1 MFIMRKKKQ
10 EPTQDFTNIWS
21 YHPNA
26 RFGIFRKVLISFLVI
41 SLTPIILLGF
51 YFLNILTGVG
61 ANMVEKTT
69 TSVNRKIQDALELQ
83 AVLTAKSLTVFLE
96 QREQDLIRLKEVRPS
111 AKNFLLF
118 SRQNSRE
125 IWKRIGTNENPGEKH
140 LLIPLYKEV
149 SFVDVRG
156 MEKIKIVNNRVL
168 PAEKLKNVRFPQNT
182 TYKTETYFQ
191 KTLHLKA
198 NEMYVGHLA
207 GFHVSKQEQLGR
219 ATRVED
225 AVEGKEYDGVIRFA
239 APVYAKGYLQ
249 GIVVL
254 GLDHRHLMEFTQHI
268 LPNQKMT
275 TVFPS
280 YMSGNYA
287 FMFDDRGWIITHP
300 KYWDIPGVDA
310 NWRWVPAYTEHSTS
324 RDIELGNI
332 PFNLDSA
339 AFIHKNYPFVSRQVR
354 NHLSGSVITKN
365 VGGVTKIMAY
375 APILFNKGEYKNTG
389 IFGGITVGAELK
401 KFQLPAFF
409 IGNSILQALQL
420 VRENL
425 IAVLVFALLLSVWL
439 SWLISRG
446 ITNPILLI
454 MRGARELAKGKL
466 EKNISVNRHDEIGVL
481 AAVFNF
487 MAYEL
492 QKSRSELL
500 RSYNKLKQSKAEVD
514 SYAEDLEYQLKILK
528 SIQRIS
534 NILGSTLDMNAV
546 IRIILQNCVE
556 SVGFDR
562 ALLYLLDIKE
572 EYLECKEA
580 YGFSDEE
587 DALARQSKYH
597 IRHYDCIETKVA
609 REGRII
615 FIKDFKNYTQA
626 TVLDKKIR
634 RYGKSNSFVFIP
646 LKVKERII
654 GILGADKLR
663 TEEEITQTDINS
675 LQILA
680 NQASR
685 VIENTRL
692 YSEII
697 NQRNFVEDVLRYMIN
712 GVLTVNPEGV
722 ITSVNR
728 AALSILSVSKA
739 DILGKNAREVF
750 RTNEDVV
757 NQIRD
762 KLAGRGFYHGYN
774 LRFIIKEVEKYI
786 NINASTTG
794 GGESSIIILEDVT
807 ERKRLDENFARVERL
822 ASLGRFAAGLA
833 HELRNP
839 LTGVSLLLDDLH
851 DKLTAMPEV
860 TKMLAMA
867 LNEIERLE
875 NLTNE
880 ILDYA
885 NPTKGS
891 YKKMDI
897 NELIK
902 TTLPFI
908 EKQCQPAGISVE
920 TTLEPTL
927 PTVWINPDKIR
938 QALLNILINAI
949 QAMPE
954 GGKISVATHFLKD
967 VSVKGKEKNGWI
979 HITVTDSGPGI
990 PTEDMEKIFE
1000 PFFTKNKEGTGL
1012 GLSTTQSIVEEHGGK
1027 IQVRSSSGGAGFIIL
1042 LPIFARKKEENEV

>member
-1 MFIMRKKKQ
+1 MILKKKQ

-26 RFGIFRKVLISFLVI
+26 RFGIFRKVLISFLII
-41 SLTPIILLGF
+41 SLTPIILLGL
-51 YFLNILTGVG
+51 YFLNTLTAVG
-61 ANMVEKTT
+61 DEMAEKTT
-69 TSVNRKIQDALELQ
+69 ATVNRKIQDGLELQ
-83 AVLTAKSLTVFLE
+83 AVLTAKSLQVFLE
-96 QREQDLIRLKEVRPS
+96 QCEQDLIQIRDIEPS
-111 AKNFLLF
+111 AGKYIQF
-118 SRQNSRE
+118 SRRHNRE
-125 IWKRIGTNENPGEKH
+125 IWKRSGTNKNPGE
-140 LLIPLYKEV
+140 LRLQIPLYKEI
-149 SFVDVRG
+149 SFVDAGG
-156 MEKIKIVNNRVL
+156 MEQIKIVNNRVV
-168 PAEKLKNVRFPQNT
+168 PRPMLKNVNHPQNT
-182 TYKTETYFQ
+182 TYKVETYFQ
-191 KTLHLKA
+191 QTKNLKKNEIYVSHL
-198 NEMYVGHLA
+198 V
-207 GFHVSKQEQLGR
+207 GFHVNKKEQLGQ
-219 ATRVED
+219 AKRVED
-225 AVEGKEYDGVIRFA
+225 TVEGKEYDGVIRMA
-239 APVYAKGYLQ
+239 APVYKNGRFQ
-249 GIVVL
+249 GVVVL

-300 KYWDIPGVDA
+300 KYWDIPGVDSTGK
-310 NWRWVPAYTEHSTS
+310 WVPAYTKHSS
-324 RDIELGNI
+324 PQAIELGNI

-339 AFIHKNYPFVSRQVR
+339 AFIHKNYPFVSQQVR
-354 NHLSGSVITKN
+354 SGLSGSVITTN

-375 APILFNKGEYKNTG
+375 APILYNKGEFKKTG
-389 IFGGITVGAELK
+389 VFGGITVGAELK

-425 IAVLVFALLLSVWL
+425 IAILVFALLLSIGL

-446 ITNPILLI
+446 ITNPILII

-466 EKNISVNRHDEIGVL
+466 EKNISISRNDEIGVL

-500 RSYNKLKQSKAEVD
+500 RSYNKLKQSKAEVVT
-514 SYAEDLEYQLKILK
+514 YAEDLEYQLKILK

-562 ALLYLLDIKE
+562 ALLYLLDEKE

-580 YGFSDEE
+580 FGFTDEE
-587 DALARQSKYH
+587 DRLARQSKYH
-597 IRHYDCIETKVA
+597 IQHFDCIETRVA
-609 REGRII
+609 REGRIV
-615 FIKDFKNYTQA
+615 FISDFKNYRQA
-626 TVLDKKIR
+626 TALDKRIR

-663 TEEEITQTDINS
+663 TADEITQTDINS

-680 NQASR
+680 NQAAR

-712 GVLTVNPEGV
+712 GVLTVNTEGV
-722 ITSVNR
+722 ITSINR
-728 AALSILSVSKA
+728 SALSILSVSKA
-739 DILGKNAREVF
+739 NILGKNAMDVF
-750 RTNEDVV
+750 RNSREIVE
-757 NQIRD
+757 QIRE
-762 KLAGRGFYHGYN
+762 KLASRGFYHGYN
-774 LRFIIKEVEKYI
+774 LRFVINEVEKYI

-794 GGESSIIILEDVT
+794 GGESSIVILEDVT

-851 DKLTAMPEV
+851 DKLTGLPEV
-860 TKMLAMA
+860 AQMLAMA

-891 YKKMDI
+891 YKEQDI
-897 NELIK
+897 NELIES
-902 TTLPFI
+902 TLPFI
-908 EKQCQPAGISVE
+908 EKQCRQTGISVQK
-920 TTLEPTL
+920 TLQPSL
-927 PTVWINPDKIR
+927 PPVRINADKIR

-949 QAMPE
+949 QAMP
-954 GGKISVATHFLKD
+954 GGGRL
-967 VSVKGKEKNGWI
+967 SVKTHLRETTTDREDQPFRWI
-979 HITVTDSGPGI
+979 RIIISDDGPGI
-990 PTEDMEKIFE
+990 PSEDYEKIFE
-1000 PFFTKNKEGTGL
+1000 PFFTKNTEGTGL
-1012 GLSTTQSIVEEHGGK
+1012 GLSTTQSIVVEHGGK
-1027 IQVRSSSGGAGFIIL
+1027 IKIKSSSKGTSFIIL
-1042 LPIFARKKEENEV
+1042 LQVHQSEKGQDEV

>member
-1 MFIMRKKKQ
+1 MLKKKQ
-10 EPTQDFTNIWS
+10 EPAQDFTNIWS

-26 RFGIFRKVLISFLVI
+26 RFGIFRKVLISFLII
-41 SLTPIILLGF
+41 SLTPILLLSV
-51 YFLNILTGVG
+51 YFFNTLTDVG
-61 ANMVEKTT
+61 ADMAEKTT
-69 TSVNRKIQDALELQ
+69 ATVNRKIQDALELQ
-83 AVLTAKSLTVFLE
+83 AVLTAQSLNVFLQQCE
-96 QREQDLIRLKEVRPS
+96 QNLTQLKDMRPS
-111 AKNFLLF
+111 AEEYLRFYRHNT
-118 SRQNSRE
+118 RE
-125 IWKRIGTNENPGEKH
+125 IWKRSAKKQFPEEQH
-140 LLIPLYKEV
+140 LVIPLYKEIAFIDA
-149 SFVDVRG
+149 SG
-156 MEKIKIVNNRVL
+156 MEKIKIINNRIAAPSEL
-168 PAEKLKNVRFPQNT
+168 RNVSVPQQT
-182 TYKTETYFQ
+182 TYKVETYFQ
-191 KTLHLKA
+191 QTIKLQP
-198 NEMYVGHLA
+198 NEIYVGHLV
-207 GFHVSKQEQLGR
+207 GFHVSRQEQLGR
-219 ATRVED
+219 ASRVED
-225 AVEGKEYDGVIRFA
+225 AVGGKEYDGVIRFA
-239 APVYAKGYLQ
+239 APVYKNGRLKGM
-249 GIVVL
+249 VVL
-254 GLDHRHLMEFTQHI
+254 ALDHRHLMEFTQHI

-300 KYWDIPGVDA
+300 KYWDIPGVDSSG
-310 NWRWVPAYTEHSTS
+310 RWIPAYTEQSS
-324 RDIELGNI
+324 ARAIELGNI

-354 NHLSGSVITKN
+354 SGLSGSVITKN

-375 APILFNKGEYKNTG
+375 APVHYSKGEFKKTG
-389 IFGGITVGAELK
+389 VFGGITIGAELK
-401 KFQLPAFF
+401 KFQQPAFF
-409 IGNSILQALQL
+409 IGNSILEALQL

-425 IAVLVFALLLSVWL
+425 IAILIFVLILSVGF
-439 SWLISRG
+439 SWIISRG

-466 EKNISVNRHDEIGVL
+466 EKNINIKRRDEIGVL

-492 QKSRSELL
+492 QKSRSQLL
-500 RSYNKLKQSKAEVD
+500 QSYNKLKQSKAEVV

-562 ALLYLLDIKE
+562 ALLYLLDAKE
-572 EYLECKEA
+572 EFLECKEA
-580 YGFSDEE
+580 FGFSEE
-587 DALARQSKYH
+587 DDRLARRSKYH
-597 IRHYDCIETKVA
+597 IRHYDCIETRVA
-609 REGRII
+609 REGRIV
-615 FIKDFKNYTQA
+615 FINDFNTYSQA
-626 TVLDKKIR
+626 TELDKKIR
-634 RYGKSNSFVFIP
+634 KYGKSKSFVFIP

-663 TEEEITQTDINS
+663 TREEITQTDINS

-692 YSEII
+692 YSEVI

-722 ITSVNR
+722 ITSINR
-728 AALSILSVSKA
+728 AALSILATSKA
-739 DILGKNAREVF
+739 DILGKNARDVF
-750 RTNEDVV
+750 RNSSELVE
-757 NQIRD
+757 QIRE
-762 KLAGRGFYHGYN
+762 KLANRGFYHGYN
-774 LRFIIKEVEKYI
+774 LRFVIKKVEKYI

-860 TKMLAMA
+860 AQMLAMA

-891 YKKMDI
+891 YKDQDI
-897 NELIK
+897 NELIEA
-902 TTLPFI
+902 TLPFV
-908 EKQCQPAGISVE
+908 EKQYRQAGISIQ
-920 TTLEPTL
+920 TTLEPLL
-927 PTVWINPDKIR
+927 PAVRINPDKIR

-949 QAMPE
+949 QAMPQ
-954 GGKISVATHFLKD
+954 GGRLVVETGLSDTGREETSRIRILIRD
-967 VSVKGKEKNGWI
+967 E
-979 HITVTDSGPGI
+979 GPGI
-990 PTEDMEKIFE
+990 PEEDHEKIFE
-1000 PFFTKNKEGTGL
+1000 PFFTKNTDGTGL
-1012 GLSTTQSIVEEHGGK
+1012 GLSTTQSIIEEHNGK
-1027 IQVRSSSGGAGFIIL
+1027 IEVESSSKGTCFIIL
-1042 LPIFARKKEENEV
+1042 LPVPEAVEGEI